1 MPKSVAFKIFNGAK
15 INLSKFPVLPREE
28 TEFWV
33 KKVLKGLRTFSSRS
47 KNLDFSLRS
56 ELKKEKKKL
65 KILDLFSGT
74 GCIGIAILKNI
85 KNSLVDFGDIDD
97 RALGQI
103 KINLKLNKINPK
115 RTGIIKTDIFS
126 KIQGKYDL
134 ILANPPYVAK
144 ERLNEVQFLV
154 KENEPRVAWYG
165 GERGIVYILKFLKRV
180 KNFLKKSGTIYL
192 EFDPLQKKEIEK
204 ILKKEN
210 YKFQFFKDQ
219 FGKLRYLKI
228 WLK

>member
-15 INLSKFPVLPREE
+15 IDISKFPVLPREE
-28 TEFWV
+28 TKFWV
-33 KKVLKGLRTFSSRS
+33 KKTIKELRTFQLHL
-47 KNLDFSLRS
+47 KNLGSSLRS

-65 KILDLFSGT
+65 KVLDLFSGT

-97 RALGQI
+97 GALEQI
-103 KINLKLNKINPK
+103 KINLKINKINPK
-115 RTGIIKTDIFS
+115 RTRIIRTDIFS
-126 KIQGKYDL
+126 KIRGKYDL

-154 KENEPRVAWYG
+154 KENEPKVAWYG
-165 GERGIVYILKFLKRV
+165 GERGMVYILKFLKKA
-180 KNFLKKSGTIYL
+180 KNFLKKSGIIYF

-219 FGKLRYLKI
+219 FEKLRYLKI

>member
-1 MPKSVAFKIFNGAK
+1 MPKSVVFKIFNGAK
-15 INLSKFPVLPREE
+15 IDILKFPVIPREE
-28 TEFWV
+28 TKFWV
-33 KKVLKGLRTFSSRS
+33 KKVLKRLRTFSLRS
-47 KNLDFSLRS
+47 KNLDSSLRS

-65 KILDLFSGT
+65 KVLDLFSGT

-85 KNSLVDFGDIDD
+85 KDSSVDFGDIDD
-97 RALGQI
+97 GALEQI
-103 KINLKLNKINPK
+103 KINLKINKINPK
-115 RTGIIKTDIFS
+115 RTRIIKTDIFS
-126 KIQGKYDL
+126 KIQGKYGL

-144 ERLNEVQFLV
+144 ERLNEVQSLV
-154 KENEPRVAWYG
+154 KENEPKVAWYG
-165 GERGIVYILKFLKRV
+165 GKRGIFYILKFLKKA
-180 KNFLKKSGTIYL
+180 KNFLKKSGIIYL

-210 YKFQFFKDQ
+210 YNFISLKDQ